1 MKGVDKSMITK
12 QMEDMVDWMPEETK
26 HSYHRFKR
34 TMEILTTD
42 PEPEVGLTP
51 KEVIWTKKQNNVIS
65 LYFRKAKEIQNTFT
79 NDICIN

>member
-51 KEVIWTKKQNNVIS
+51 KEVIWTKKTKQRYIVIFQKS
-65 LYFRKAKEIQNTFT
+65 QRNTKHLY
-79 NDICIN
+79 